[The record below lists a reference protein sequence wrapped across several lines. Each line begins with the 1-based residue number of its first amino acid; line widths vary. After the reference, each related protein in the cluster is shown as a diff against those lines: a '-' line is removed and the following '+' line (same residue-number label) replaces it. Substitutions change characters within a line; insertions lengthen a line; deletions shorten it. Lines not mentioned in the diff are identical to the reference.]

1 MYAAP
6 KQPPSGCHST
16 LGVTMTRRQHSCGIR
31 KSLSL
36 YLCLP
41 LILEISSFLPALG
54 WWDGS
59 VAGPGSCLVGGDA
72 TVLHHLTSYNTVS
85 FWWGEACGWQ
95 GRGCGPQDLEL
106 PSNCALLWEV

>member
-1 MYAAP
+1 M
-6 KQPPSGCHST
+6 
-16 LGVTMTRRQHSCGIR
+16 MRRQHSCGIR

-41 LILEISSFLPALG
+41 LILEISSSARPRVVGWKRGRPRELLG
-54 WWDGS
+54 
-59 VAGPGSCLVGGDA
+59 GGDA

-106 PSNCALLWEV
+106 PSNCAQLWEV